1 MDSLMEIKLEI
12 IKGSSAINNNNN
24 KYCIVYS
31 PNKYREIEGIKD
43 IGSQF
48 WNHGRTNEIRDR
60 VCHL

>member
-1 MDSLMEIKLEI
+1 MDSLMEIKPEI
-12 IKGSSAINNNNN
+12 IKDNFVINNNNN

-31 PNKYREIEGIKD
+31 PNKYRETEGVKD

-48 WNHGRTNEIRDR
+48 WNYGRTNEIKDR